1 VTHFHVFHFTRVAG
15 ADPIRKSM
23 QFRELPDRGNP
34 SKLKSRIA
42 SSLFDERSGIGKGRH
57 D

>member
-1 VTHFHVFHFTRVAG
+1 VAG
-15 ADPIRKSM
+15 ADPVPKTI
-23 QFRELPDRGNP
+23 QFGEVPDRGDT

-42 SSLFDERSGIGKGRH
+42 SSLFDERTNVGERRH